1 MCKLCLGPTIIES
14 SGIGPPH
21 PACAQI
27 IQIIRPA
34 ASCASSCHFSL
45 SRPSGAALL
54 LSLSGRQ
61 GSPGRSKVRGRLI
74 PHTWGTE
81 SALRRETRPTMGDRR
96 MVFGD
101 GLEDIKVKGKSVKKT
116 LSLKPRIV
124 FLGRC
129 RPMVEVVGEDSS
141 LDLSSSDPF
150 SCFGFLASQSHSLL
164 SPRSERFY
172 SRTVRVNLNIF
183 NHSGTLIFQLSP
195 FPPAW
200 MGLNSTTQTSEII
213 CGHWVTSKC

>member
-1 MCKLCLGPTIIES
+1 MNRDFLCERRVILGRTQIS
-14 SGIGPPH
+14 V
-21 PACAQI
+21 QI
-27 IQIIRPA
+27 ILGAYNHRILGHRPA
-34 ASCASSCHFSL
+34 T
-45 SRPSGAALL
+45 PSKLYK
-54 LSLSGRQ
+54 LSGRLHLVHLLVTFHSPVHPGLRCCCLSVA
-61 GSPGRSKVRGRLI
+61 GSPGRSRVRGRLI
-74 PHTWGTE
+74 PHTWRTE

-101 GLEDIKVKGKSVKKT
+101 GLEDIKVRGKSEKTT

-124 FLGRC
+124 SLGRC

-172 SRTVRVNLNIF
+172 LCTVQVNLNI
-183 NHSGTLIFQLSP
+183 I
-195 FPPAW
+195 
-200 MGLNSTTQTSEII
+200 TQ
-213 CGHWVTSKC
+213 VR

>member
-1 MCKLCLGPTIIES
+1 
-14 SGIGPPH
+14 
-21 PACAQI
+21 
-27 IQIIRPA
+27 
-34 ASCASSCHFSL
+34 
-45 SRPSGAALL
+45 
-54 LSLSGRQ
+54 
-61 GSPGRSKVRGRLI
+61 
-74 PHTWGTE
+74 
-81 SALRRETRPTMGDRR
+81 MGDRR

-116 LSLKPRIV
+116 LSLKLRIV

-172 SRTVRVNLNIF
+172 SRTVLPSELEYIYS
-183 NHSGTLIFQLSP
+183 HHP
-195 FPPAW
+195 FI
-200 MGLNSTTQTSEII
+200 Q
-213 CGHWVTSKC
+213 VR